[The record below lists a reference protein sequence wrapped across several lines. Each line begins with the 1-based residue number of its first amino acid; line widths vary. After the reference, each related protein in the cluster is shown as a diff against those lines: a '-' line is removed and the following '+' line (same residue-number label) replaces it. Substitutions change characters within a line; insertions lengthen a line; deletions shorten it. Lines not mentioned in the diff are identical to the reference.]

1 MDNKLFTNI
10 IRWLIIIAM
19 PFLLAIFTVRS
30 LIGWRSPG
38 YPAFEY
44 ARIAPDAYGF
54 TDQERLE
61 LANANLDYLQRSEP
75 AEEVIYMLEDLRL
88 PGTDEPL
95 YNPDEISHML
105 DVKIIA
111 DAFGRLMWPL
121 ALVVIGG
128 LAFLLARSKTRQ
140 LGYKTLMHGG
150 LFTAS
155 ILIVIGILLGVAWNF
170 IFVQF
175 HELLFPP
182 GTWTFAYTDS
192 LIRLFPEQFW
202 FDFGVIWVAGI
213 LIQGIIWA
221 GVGYWLNRR
230 AASS

>member
-1 MDNKLFTNI
+1 
-10 IRWLIIIAM
+10 
-19 PFLLAIFTVRS
+19 
-30 LIGWRSPG
+30 
-38 YPAFEY
+38 
-44 ARIAPDAYGF
+44 
-54 TDQERLE
+54 
-61 LANANLDYLQRSEP
+61 
-75 AEEVIYMLEDLRL
+75 
-88 PGTDEPL
+88 
-95 YNPDEISHML
+95 
-105 DVKIIA
+105 
-111 DAFGRLMWPL
+111 MWPL